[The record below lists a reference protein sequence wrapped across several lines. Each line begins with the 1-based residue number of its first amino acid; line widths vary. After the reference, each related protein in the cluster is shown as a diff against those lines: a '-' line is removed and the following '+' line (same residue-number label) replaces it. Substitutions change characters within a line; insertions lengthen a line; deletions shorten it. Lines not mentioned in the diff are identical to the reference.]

1 MSSKFEIF
9 QSDKNK
15 EFYFRLKAE
24 NGQIILQSEGY
35 TTKANCKNG
44 VASVKKNA
52 PHDHAYV
59 TTDTHFNL
67 KSLDNGQVV
76 GSSQH
81 YASPSTRD
89 HGIASVKH
97 NAPIAEVVDLTAKP

>member
-9 QSDKNK
+9 QSEKSK

-67 KSLDNGQVV
+67 KSLDNGQVI
-76 GSSQH
+76 GSSQS
-81 YASPSTRD
+81 YASTSTRD
-89 HGIASVKH
+89 NGIASVKR
-97 NAPIAEVVDLTAKP
+97 NAPIAEVIDLTAKA

>member
-9 QSDKNK
+9 QSEKSQ
-15 EFYFRLKAE
+15 EYYFRLKAE

-52 PHDHAYV
+52 PHAHAY
-59 TTDTHFNL
+59 TTTETHFNL
-67 KSLDNGQVV
+67 KSLDNGQVI

-81 YASPSTRD
+81 YASASSRD
-89 HGIASVKH
+89 NGIASVQR
-97 NAPIAEVVDLTAKP
+97 NAPIAEVIDLTVKT

>member
-9 QSDKNK
+9 QSEKSK

-67 KSLDNGQVV
+67 KSLDNGQVI
-76 GSSQH
+76 GSSQS
-81 YASPSTRD
+81 YASASTRD
-89 HGIASVKH
+89 NGIASVKR
-97 NAPIAEVVDLTAKP
+97 NAPIAEVIDLTAKA